1 MAHTGHSAG
10 RAREKWHRL
19 TLGAC
24 LCAQL
29 QYAVQYMLADEGG
42 PERLVVVI
50 DGRGISAHSEHRSR
64 YVRQVKALVSALT
77 EVGSSFVDLL

>member
-1 MAHTGHSAG
+1 
-10 RAREKWHRL
+10 
-19 TLGAC
+19 
-24 LCAQL
+24 
-29 QYAVQYMLADEGG
+29 MLADEEG

-77 EVGSSFVDLL
+77 EVGSTLVDPLKAIPGSRKFSNPESMYVVIANVPHGR